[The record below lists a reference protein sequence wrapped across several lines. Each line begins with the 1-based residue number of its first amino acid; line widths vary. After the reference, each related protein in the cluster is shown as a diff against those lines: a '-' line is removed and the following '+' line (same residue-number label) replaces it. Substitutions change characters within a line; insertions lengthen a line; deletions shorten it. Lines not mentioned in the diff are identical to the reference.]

1 MPLNC
6 NHQNPLPCDVAVT
19 AEWLTPH
26 FPPRED
32 KPYELAMS
40 RAWISYMT
48 YEDYDSIGMW
58 SSRIV
63 GKLFNIPRALNERGS
78 RVAMTFAIWLMT
90 PIGETFLKKLFLDQK
105 MYVSTSSG
113 ASSLDYNQR
122 DVAVRSWA
130 SENSLLDISNNT
142 LDTLLRDSVGAYVY
156 KVQPYPTLEDSRVIE
171 EMCCFFVSKEGR
183 YLLRKVY
190 NNVEQKVEVYDKR
203 NLPFKL
209 TLKNENR

>member
-1 MPLNC
+1 MPLNSSPA
-6 NHQNPLPCDVAVT
+6 NPLPCDVVVT
-19 AEWLTPH
+19 TEWLTPH
-26 FPPRED
+26 FLPRKD

-40 RAWISYMT
+40 RAWTSYMT

-63 GKLFNIPRALNERGS
+63 GKLFDIPRALNERGS

-113 ASSLDYNQR
+113 VSSTDYNQR
-122 DVAVRSWA
+122 DVAIRSWA
-130 SENSLLDISNNT
+130 SENSLLSLTNNT

-156 KVQPYPTLEDSRVIE
+156 KDQPYPTLEDSRVIE

-190 NNVEQKVEVYDKR
+190 KNVARRIEVSYKR
-203 NLPFKL
+203 NLPFNVD
-209 TLKNENR
+209 T